1 MDLIAYV
8 LLLWSSCCVI
18 FDSLM
23 ILSIFSRVFFFSVS
37 VSTLD
42 QGLRM
47 PNRTVSNVLS
57 PPHPEQA
64 VSAPPTRQ
72 ADTTFPLG
80 RQSLV
85 QIRVVR
91 RQQLLKAQLFLPI

>member
-8 LLLWSSCCVI
+8 LLLWSLCNVI

-23 ILSIFSRVFFFSVS
+23 ILSIFSLVFFFSVS

-42 QGLRM
+42 QGLTM
-47 PNRTVSNVLS
+47 PNRIVSNVLS
-57 PPHPEQA
+57 PPHPKQV
-64 VSAPPTRQ
+64 VSAPPMRK
-72 ADTTFPLG
+72 ADDTFPVG
-80 RQSLV
+80 RQNLV

>member
-8 LLLWSSCCVI
+8 LSLWSTCSEL
-18 FDSLM
+18 FALLM

-47 PNRTVSNVLS
+47 PNRTVSNILT

-72 ADTTFPLG
+72 ADTTFPVW

-85 QIRVVR
+85 QICVVR

>member
-8 LLLWSSCCVI
+8 LLLWSSCNVI

-23 ILSIFSRVFFFSVS
+23 ILSIFSLVFFFSVS

-57 PPHPEQA
+57 HPHPEQA

-72 ADTTFPLG
+72 ADTTAL
-80 RQSLV
+80 
-85 QIRVVR
+85 IRVVR
-91 RQQLLKAQLFLPI
+91 RQQLLKAQLFLSI